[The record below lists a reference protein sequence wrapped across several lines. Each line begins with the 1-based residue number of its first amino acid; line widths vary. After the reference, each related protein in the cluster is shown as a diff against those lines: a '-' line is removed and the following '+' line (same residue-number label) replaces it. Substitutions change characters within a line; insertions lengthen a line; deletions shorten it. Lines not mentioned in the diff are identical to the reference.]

1 MDKKEAR
8 MLVGGRAGDAVWGGL
23 LVSCPDLGES
33 LEAAGLSPRDRSGW
47 PVITPTVW
55 TLGPRRVG

>member
-1 MDKKEAR
+1 
-8 MLVGGRAGDAVWGGL
+8 MLVGTGGDAVWGGL

-47 PVITPTVW
+47 P
-55 TLGPRRVG
+55 G